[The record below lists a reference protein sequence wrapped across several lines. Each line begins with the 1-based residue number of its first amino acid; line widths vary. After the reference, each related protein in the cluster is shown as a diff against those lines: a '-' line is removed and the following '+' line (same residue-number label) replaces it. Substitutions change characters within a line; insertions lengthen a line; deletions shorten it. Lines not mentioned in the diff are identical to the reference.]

1 MPHPVM
7 RRAEEEATMTLST
20 KVSASV
26 SMNPLR
32 GIEDAIE

>member
-1 MPHPVM
+1 MPYPIM
-7 RRAEEEATMTLST
+7 RRAEGEAAMTLTT

-32 GIEDAIE
+32 GIDDAIE